1 MSRWSLLLSMEGG
14 KKQSPSHSSYNW
26 NNVRNNHEIHSTK
39 HIQRKDWL
47 GFSEKC
53 YEAEENLLQ
62 NWGNWFARVH
72 VNYFRSDYYP
82 YITNSIDKRLKFLQH
97 HWLEQELRENFAP
110 SHWTNFV
117 TNLKVRRNGNLE
129 SSYCTIWY
137 FVILVKT
144 WAELPI
150 QKLRKTRNTN
160 PKDGRD
166 VLEMYFKYPL
176 LPMDR
181 KLNKTRKVKRHI
193 MGNRKSCRDRSESCR
208 QLVGGAKNFPVRR
221 RQKPVSAT
229 APHHQTSF
237 PTMKHF
243 IFLFNWQQFQFL
255 VCLFISRDGRLWLSE
270 RRQRW
275 SLFCNSWAISESWL
289 EQDLA

>member
-82 YITNSIDKRLKFLQH
+82 YITSSIDKRLKFLKH

-110 SHWTNFV
+110 SHNELRHESESTKKWKFRIVLLYYMIFCNTGENMGRITHTEAEKNEKHKPERWPRRTGDVFQVSSV
-117 TNLKVRRNGNLE
+117 TNG
-129 SSYCTIWY
+129 
-137 FVILVKT
+137 
-144 WAELPI
+144 
-150 QKLRKTRNTN
+150 
-160 PKDGRD
+160 
-166 VLEMYFKYPL
+166 
-176 LPMDR
+176 
-181 KLNKTRKVKRHI
+181 
-193 MGNRKSCRDRSESCR
+193 
-208 QLVGGAKNFPVRR
+208 
-221 RQKPVSAT
+221 
-229 APHHQTSF
+229 
-237 PTMKHF
+237 
-243 IFLFNWQQFQFL
+243 
-255 VCLFISRDGRLWLSE
+255 
-270 RRQRW
+270 
-275 SLFCNSWAISESWL
+275 
-289 EQDLA
+289 